1 MQGFAHRT
9 SHQYMLAINQQDAKG
24 LSCTTLSTA
33 ATLIWKKSHFYPYWK
48 CAKGER
54 ENYTLGLHQVAQ
66 KEKRKKGQSKA
77 CLPPVPN
84 SRFPSLIL
92 IFHACAIPS
101 IRSSSG
107 LRRVNPSHAADTA
120 HPQELPNLSPVSN
133 EARRAFSSSTDGC
146 ICIYALRAGGQHPS
160 SLDFTPP
167 GIRTSFLSTPT
178 TARCEWYTQHCC
190 TAWQI
195 GNGNLMSTLMGSSPF
210 VDQKHSRKKIT
221 TSQMNIHKH
230 FFFLISI
237 AKAIQYIEYLYGI
250 DVYRLPG
257 L

>member
-1 MQGFAHRT
+1 
-9 SHQYMLAINQQDAKG
+9 MLRGYPAQLFPRQLHPSGKK
-24 LSCTTLSTA
+24 
-33 ATLIWKKSHFYPYWK
+33 KKSHFYPYWK

-54 ENYTLGLHQVAQ
+54 ENSTLGLHQVAQ

-92 IFHACAIPS
+92 VSHTCAIPS

-107 LRRVNPSHAADTA
+107 LHRVNPISCRRHSTS
-120 HPQELPNLSPVSN
+120 PRNSRISPVSN
-133 EARRAFSSSTDGC
+133 EARRAFSSSTDG
-146 ICIYALRAGGQHPS
+146 ICIYALRAGGQQPS

-178 TARCEWYTQHCC
+178 TASCTDKHCC

-195 GNGNLMSTLMGSSPF
+195 GNGNLMSTLMGSSPI
-210 VDQKHSRKKIT
+210 VDQKHSRKEIT
-221 TSQMNIHKH
+221 TSQLNIHKYL
-230 FFFLISI
+230 FFLISL
-237 AKAIQYIEYLYGI
+237 AKAIQYMEYLYGI
-250 DVYRLPG
+250 DVYRLQG

>member
-1 MQGFAHRT
+1 MPVQSQAYAAAQDFAESTHL
-9 SHQYMLAINQQDAKG
+9 MLQTQ
-24 LSCTTLSTA
+24 
-33 ATLIWKKSHFYPYWK
+33 H
-48 CAKGER
+48 
-54 ENYTLGLHQVAQ
+54 
-66 KEKRKKGQSKA
+66 
-77 CLPPVPN
+77 VP
-84 SRFPSLIL
+84 R
-92 IFHACAIPS
+92 
-101 IRSSSG
+101 
-107 LRRVNPSHAADTA
+107 NPWI
-120 HPQELPNLSPVSN
+120 SPVSN

-190 TAWQI
+190 TAWQM
-195 GNGNLMSTLMGSSPF
+195 GNGNLMSTLMGISPF
-210 VDQKHSRKKIT
+210 VDQKHSRKEIT
-221 TSQMNIHKH
+221 TCQMNIHKH

-250 DVYRLPG
+250 DVYRLPS